1 MQDIIYFDAET
12 FYDREYSLSKL
23 TTEEYLRDPRFEVIG
38 VGVKDHPD
46 RPPVWF
52 SGTHREIGEFLAQ
65 YEIEKKYLCAHNTVF
80 DGALLAWHFG
90 IRPKYMLDTLSM
102 ARPVVGHTSKLS
114 LAALAEKFGI
124 GQKGDEVVAA
134 MGKRRLDFTPAEL
147 EAYGRYCRNDIQLC
161 YLLFNIFRQFITPKE
176 LYIIDMLLRMFTDP
190 VFELDREKLVQHLET
205 VRQRK
210 QELLAKTVGLAGR
223 DELMSNEKFAEV
235 LRGLGVEPPTKISPR
250 TQKETYAF
258 AKNDL
263 AMKALL
269 EHPNEA
275 VQAVVA
281 ARLGVKS
288 TLEET
293 RTEALIGI
301 AERGTLPVMLNYW
314 GAINT
319 GRASGGDKINPQN
332 FPRGGVI
339 RQAMKAPKG
348 HVVIACDSSQIEA
361 RTLAW
366 FACQRDLEEDF
377 RNKVDIY
384 SAFASE
390 VYGYPVDRKKVEI
403 GPDGKEFHPQ
413 FLEGFVGKTCLAEGT
428 LVLCESGW
436 KPIEE
441 VTTSDR
447 VWDGVEWVCHKGLV
461 NNGIKPTLNLSGLWL
476 TPDHLIWSGTQWLE
490 ACSVASDA
498 STLSQSLAT
507 ARASLPSQDIF
518 AAPAEESRR
527 WSCDATVA
535 QTSTPSIGATSR
547 GSGQPA
553 ALCAHAKP
561 GRESGTGSTSKSCL
575 TTSTAPGSSTGWLR
589 PSAAATTQPTGR
601 TTITADEASPSM
613 RSGGRTERPSCGTS
627 KPWKDGTT
635 QSSTWIGSTRTEA
648 MSLATSDSCRA
659 ATTPETSG
667 ASLTLRR
674 KLRVYDLACA
684 GPRHRFTVL
693 TGSGP
698 LIVHNCILG
707 LGYGMGAA
715 KFRLTLA
722 NGKPPVEIDIQ
733 EAERIVRLYRNR
745 FPMIPALWKE
755 ADEALRIV
763 ARGGVAFIGA
773 GIRLRFD
780 PDGLH
785 LPNGMLLRYPD
796 LAWNAHTR
804 EYTYHSRNGREKLY
818 GAKLIENIIQALAR
832 IVVFEQT
839 ARIDQTLRKRD
850 DPAGGRRFRV
860 VLSVH
865 DEAVAVVP
873 EADATECQQM
883 MEACMSTPPRWAP
896 DLPIACES
904 AIGIS
909 YGDCK

>member
-161 YLLFNIFRQFITPKE
+161 YLLFNIFRQFSTPKE

-190 VFELDREKLVQHLET
+190 VLELDREKLVEHLEA

-235 LRGLGVEPPTKISPR
+235 LRSLGVEPPTKISPR

-275 VQAVVA
+275 VQAVA
-281 ARLGVKS
+281 TARLGVKS

-377 RNKVDIY
+377 RNGVDIY
-384 SAFASE
+384 SGFASE
-390 VYGYPVDRKKVEI
+390 IYGYPVDRKRKEI

-413 FLEGFVGKTCLAEGT
+413 FLEGFVGKT
-428 LVLCESGW
+428 S
-436 KPIEE
+436 
-441 VTTSDR
+441 
-447 VWDGVEWVCHKGLV
+447 
-461 NNGIKPTLNLSGLWL
+461 
-476 TPDHLIWSGTQWLE
+476 
-490 ACSVASDA
+490 
-498 STLSQSLAT
+498 
-507 ARASLPSQDIF
+507 
-518 AAPAEESRR
+518 
-527 WSCDATVA
+527 
-535 QTSTPSIGATSR
+535 
-547 GSGQPA
+547 
-553 ALCAHAKP
+553 
-561 GRESGTGSTSKSCL
+561 
-575 TTSTAPGSSTGWLR
+575 
-589 PSAAATTQPTGR
+589 
-601 TTITADEASPSM
+601 
-613 RSGGRTERPSCGTS
+613 
-627 KPWKDGTT
+627 
-635 QSSTWIGSTRTEA
+635 
-648 MSLATSDSCRA
+648 
-659 ATTPETSG
+659 
-667 ASLTLRR
+667 
-674 KLRVYDLACA
+674 
-684 GPRHRFTVL
+684 
-693 TGSGP
+693 
-698 LIVHNCILG
+698 ILG

-715 KFRLTLA
+715 RFRLTLA
-722 NGKPPVEIDIQ
+722 NGNPPVEIDIQ
-733 EAERIVRLYRNR
+733 EAERIVRLYRHR

-773 GIRLRFD
+773 GVRLRFD